1 SSLYIN
7 LDEIC
12 NLCRKPN
19 TRNYRLLTI
28 YEKDKDSCILNFK
41 ELPNDE
47 VKKKKNI
54 YNNEKGTYEK
64 HKSSHRSSLYIEE
77 YGKNNEK
84 NKPDIPKTK
93 KYSNF
98 EKQIFKE
105 LDYKDY
111 LKNIKAIEVK
121 EYKKVARKKR
131 RIRTSLF
138 LLVIFILILPI
149 LDLSLEK
156 FIDGGLLGLLG
167 LLYLKKNGD
176 AQSIEGLLST
186 LFEIGGWDLSL
197 EKFIDGGLLGLL
209 GLLYLKK
216 NGDAQSIEGLLST
229 LFEIGGWGN
238 SDKILAGTIF
248 FYCVPFLIFVVIF
261 ILGMIHYYKKVIKY
275 ENMKFKNKIN
285 KK

>member
-1 SSLYIN
+1 MDKKFIFVFIKISGFTLLPWICHFCNGMSSLYIN

-186 LFEIGGWDLSL
+186 LFEIGGW
-197 EKFIDGGLLGLL
+197 
-209 GLLYLKK
+209 
-216 NGDAQSIEGLLST
+216 
-229 LFEIGGWGN
+229 GN

>member
-1 SSLYIN
+1 MSSLYIN
-7 LDEIC
+7 LDEIR
-12 NLCRKPN
+12 NLYRKKN

-41 ELPNDE
+41 EELPNDE
-47 VKKKKNI
+47 VKKKKKI

-84 NKPDIPKTK
+84 NKSDIIETK
-93 KYSNF
+93 KYLAF
-98 EKQIFKE
+98 EKKIFKE

-111 LKNIKAIEVK
+111 LKNIKEIEDK
-121 EYKKVARKKR
+121 EYKKVSRKKR
-131 RIRTSLF
+131 TKRIILLLLF
-138 LLVIFILILPI
+138 FLVLMIPLI
-149 LDLSLEK
+149 D
-156 FIDGGLLGLLG
+156 F
-167 LLYLKKNGD
+167 
-176 AQSIEGLLST
+176 
-186 LFEIGGWDLSL
+186 SL

-248 FYCVPFLIFVVIF
+248 FYCAPFLIFVVIF

-275 ENMKFKNKIN
+275 ENMKFKKKIN